1 MGSQVGLRKL
11 FLSKKNRRCRRP
23 SATQEVDL
31 TSTSSHNIFANSR
44 APCTQWAFETVY
56 DSRVLNTTQCSC
68 DQKLDKL
75 PNTQQD

>member
-11 FLSKKNRRCRRP
+11 FLSKKTGD
-23 SATQEVDL
+23 AGEVHL

-56 DSRVLNTTQCSC
+56 DSRILNTTQCSC